1 MKKIC
6 LILLCSASLFSFA
19 QQSPKEMHD
28 ILKYLKEE
36 VQVREDNFYDTAYQY
51 IYQQIKSQKG
61 VNQSI
66 WYSYMGDLLSA
77 FLNQNEYRISQ
88 RTKIVENIP
97 TDFNTWD
104 IQTLIEQ
111 ITFYYLKSIENKE
124 LLQKT
129 KVEDF
134 KILLKNADKSL
145 SYRPTVYDMLAHE
158 ALTFFLENRYSM
170 SLPMEAF
177 HLNNPEY
184 ISDNENFIRL
194 QITSPDSF
202 SLPYR
207 SLKIMQELTAFHMQS
222 GNTLALIDISL
233 YRLKYMKENS
243 TLETRDELYLKALES
258 FEKTYSG
265 KAGYEDIC
273 YELGEYYKN
282 RAATYHPETNPDYQ
296 WDYKTAIQWYEKA
309 IDTDSTSIAANNA
322 RAAIED
328 IQKPSIKVKYQ
339 NVLMPDK
346 VNFITY
352 EYKNTSKLYC
362 RIIPISELQ
371 YERLGWIR
379 RDVYKKLISMKY
391 DKQWEISLTNNEDF
405 QLNYYDDGLPP
416 LSIGTYA
423 ILVSITNFDTAYKE
437 GYVCQFIE
445 VNNIEMLSRINFDN
459 SEFLFINRTNGE
471 PYKNMKITTYFEK
484 DNSIEYEKVVYKT
497 NENGIIYVPHNSDK
511 RYYRLVIKVDNQNG
525 KIITKIPSYSYVEHN
540 YVTEK
545 VHFFTDRS
553 IYRPGQTI
561 YFKGIVI
568 QSSFKENTIQKDRTV
583 IVVFRDANGQEINRL
598 IDVTN
603 EYGSFSGKFEIPFN
617 GITGNYSIQSS
628 NSRHNISVE
637 EYKRPQFE
645 VLIDAPK
652 DSYKLNEKVSISGSV
667 LAYSGY
673 PIDGATVKYRV
684 VRKPSFPYWYGW
696 RPQPIAAEQEIA
708 QGNVTTD
715 NEGKF
720 VLEFTAL
727 EDKSMNRYNPI
738 YQYNIM
744 VDVTD
749 INGETHSQTSYV
761 SVGKK
766 SMLINIDFPNSI
778 IQGKEN
784 NTLHIATTNLNGQP
798 QASRFSCDIVQLE
811 VPQRYLHPK
820 PQATPPV
827 ILKEKQKMG
836 NDFPYL
842 DVNNA
847 NDKSTW
853 KIKKEKYHGMLDSK
867 GEINVS
873 IPDFKN
879 YEEGHYKII
888 IKTKDVYGEEVEAEK
903 YFFVFKENGK
913 KCVAYEALWVY
924 ADKNSA
930 EVGEE
935 VTVHIGSYLP
945 KANIYFEVVSN
956 NLLIH
961 SEWIHLEQGV
971 TTYSIKVKEI
981 YRGDVKFYATLCDQN
996 IYYTK
1001 SYLVN
1006 IPFTNKM
1013 MDFEFITFRDKL
1025 QPGAKEEWKIKIKGK
1040 NGEKISGELLLSM
1053 YDASLDVFRKNNYYI
1068 SLNHLNYIFPKR
1080 QFTQIYNYYPHSIR
1094 YEFFQDKQYIFDIRK
1109 YYYLY
1114 GFYNHTM
1121 YGYGTGGGKSDFV
1134 PGNRAGKT
1142 VYYQDGVKMSS
1153 SEKMEADMSLRQEI
1167 VDSSQP
1173 LNDIENGYENQ
1184 SPLPRTNFAETA
1196 FFYPQLQ
1203 TDKEGNVVFSF
1214 TMPESLTK
1222 WKFQGIAH
1230 TKDLRTGSFEKFIQ
1244 TQKELMIVPNA
1255 PRFLREGDTMV
1266 FSAKVV
1272 NMSERELTGKVSLEL
1287 FNAQNNEKLEM
1298 IPSYKKQPF
1307 TTAKGMSQEVNF
1319 TLVVPMGLGAVSYR
1333 IMATTDVIKED
1344 NARVTFSDGEEKI
1357 LPVMPNR
1364 MLVTETLSL
1373 PVKGEETKTFTFKEM
1388 NNNSTTLTHHKYTL
1402 EFTSNPVWYAIQA
1415 LPYMME
1421 YPYECN
1427 EQIFSRM
1434 YANSIATHIANM
1446 SPKIKEVFESWKN
1459 LTPGAFCSNLEKNQE
1474 LKSLVLEET
1483 PWVMDAQNESANK
1496 QRVGL
1501 LFDIQRMVRE
1511 NNTAI
1516 EKLEKNQ
1523 LYDGSWPWFAG
1534 GRGSRYITQHIVC
1547 GFGHLQ
1553 QLGIDF
1559 DVKGNTL
1566 KKAVDYLDKEITR
1579 DYNELKKYT
1588 KIDENYVGYTNIHY
1602 LYARSFHL
1610 KKYPLAPMHK
1620 EAYHFFLNQSKKSWK
1635 SLSVYMQAYTA
1646 LALYRNG
1653 EVELAETIMQAI
1665 KNRAQYSD
1673 EMGMYWKK
1681 EGYGYYW
1688 HEAPIERQALLIEAF
1703 QEILKDEIS
1712 VDKMKIWLLKQ
1723 KQTQSWETTKST
1735 ALACYALLINNQQL
1749 LAEDKDG
1756 VVINVGKHMLK
1767 TAEIPNVEAGTGYFK
1782 TSWQADEI
1790 TNDMASITVKKP
1802 SKGIAWGGVYWQY
1815 FENLDKIVQNKDIP
1829 HPLSLRKSLY
1839 KITLDDRG
1847 EVLTAITEQKSLQVG
1862 DKVRIRIE
1870 LRVDRDMEYIH
1881 LKDMR
1886 AASFEPVNVMSSY
1899 KYQDGL
1905 YYYESTRDAST
1916 NFFFD
1921 YLPKG
1926 TYVFEYTVI
1935 ATQAGSFS
1943 NGISSVQCMYAPEFS
1958 EHSEG
1963 IRVIVRE

>member
-1 MKKIC
+1 M
-6 LILLCSASLFSFA
+6 
-19 QQSPKEMHD
+19 
-28 ILKYLKEE
+28 
-36 VQVREDNFYDTAYQY
+36 
-51 IYQQIKSQKG
+51 
-61 VNQSI
+61 
-66 WYSYMGDLLSA
+66 
-77 FLNQNEYRISQ
+77 
-88 RTKIVENIP
+88 
-97 TDFNTWD
+97 
-104 IQTLIEQ
+104 IEQ
-111 ITFYYLKSIENKE
+111 INFHYLKSLENKE

-134 KILLKNADKSL
+134 QILLKDADKSV
-145 SYRPTVYDMLAHE
+145 SYRPMVFDMLAHE
-158 ALTFFLENRYSM
+158 ALAFFSEKRYSM
-170 SLPMEAF
+170 SIPIEAF
-177 HLNNPEY
+177 NLNNPEY
-184 ISDNENFIRL
+184 MSDNEKFIRL
-194 QITSPDSF
+194 KITSPDSL
-202 SLPYR
+202 SLSYN
-207 SLKIMQELTAFHMQS
+207 SLKIMQELTAFHLQS

-233 YRLKYMKENS
+233 YRLKYIKENS
-243 TLETRDELYLKALES
+243 TLENRDELYLKTLES
-258 FEKTYSG
+258 FEKAYKG

-273 YELGEYYKN
+273 YELGEYYEK
-282 RAATYHPETNPDYQ
+282 RAATYHPETTPDYR

-309 IDTDSTSIAANNA
+309 IAADSTSIAANNA
-322 RAAIED
+322 RAAMET
-328 IQKPSIKVKYQ
+328 IQQKRISLFCNNILIPHQKS
-339 NVLMPDK
+339 
-346 VNFITY
+346 FISY
-352 EYKNTSKLYC
+352 EYKNTNKIFC
-362 RIIPISELQ
+362 RIIPITENQ
-371 YERLGWIR
+371 YS
-379 RDVYKKLISMKY
+379 KLTYGGKEIYQQLLNMTY
-391 DKQWEISLTNNEDF
+391 TKQWSKDLVLESDYQTRQINDALDA
-405 QLNYYDDGLPP
+405 
-416 LSIGTYA
+416 LSIGHYILLVSLNDFDNQDAEGYTYIYFNVSNINVMSRYNDDNTE
-423 ILVSITNFDTAYKE
+423 ILVF
-437 GYVCQFIE
+437 
-445 VNNIEMLSRINFDN
+445 
-459 SEFLFINRTNGE
+459 NRTTGE
-471 PYKNMKITTYFEK
+471 PFHNMEVTTY
-484 DNSIEYEKVVYKT
+484 YEKYNSTMKYNQKVYKT
-497 NENGIIYVPHNSDK
+497 NENGIVHIPYNNTYRQLVLEINNEQGSLKSKQYNNS
-511 RYYRLVIKVDNQNG
+511 YRNQN
-525 KIITKIPSYSYVEHN
+525 KHQTQERVY
-540 YVTEK
+540 
-545 VHFFTDRS
+545 FFTDRA
-553 IYRPGQTI
+553 IYRPGQTV

-568 QSSFKENTIQKDRTV
+568 KSGYKTNEILANKKVEVTIK
-583 IVVFRDANGQEINRL
+583 NRNWE
-598 IDVTN
+598 DVNKMTFTAN
-603 EYGSFSGKFEIPFN
+603 EYGSFAGSFVLPLGELS
-617 GITGNYSIQSS
+617 GNYSINCL
-628 NSRHNISVE
+628 NSRHYISVE

-652 DSYKLNEKVSISGSV
+652 DSYKLNEKVSINGSV

-673 PIDGATVKYRV
+673 PIDDATVKYRV
-684 VRKPSFPYWYGW
+684 VRKPSFPYWYWW
-696 RPQPIAAEQEIA
+696 RPLPIAAEQEIA
-708 QGNVTTD
+708 QGNLTTD

-766 SMLINIDFPNSI
+766 SMLINIDFPESI
-778 IQGKEN
+778 LQGKEN
-784 NTLHIATTNLNGQP
+784 YTLHIATTNLNGQP
-798 QASRFSCDIVQLE
+798 QASSLNCDIVQLE

-820 PQATPPV
+820 PKVSPPV
-827 ILKEKQKMG
+827 ILKEKQKME

-853 KIKKEKYHGMLDSK
+853 KIKKEKYHGIVDSK

-888 IKTKDVYGEEVEAEK
+888 IKTKDIYGEEVEAEK
-903 YFFVFKENGK
+903 YFFIFKENGK
-913 KCVAYEALWVY
+913 KCVAYEALWLY
-924 ADKNSA
+924 TDKNTA
-930 EVGEE
+930 EVGDE
-935 VTVHIGSYLP
+935 VKVYIGSYLP
-945 KANIYFEVVSN
+945 KANIYVEVISN
-956 NLLIH
+956 DTLLQA
-961 SEWIHLEQGV
+961 EWISVEQGMK
-971 TTYSIKVKEI
+971 TYTFKMKES
-981 YRGDVKFYATLCDQN
+981 YRGNITFNAFLCDQN
-996 IYYTK
+996 KCYDLSQNIA
-1001 SYLVN
+1001 

-1013 MDFEFITFRDKL
+1013 IDFEFITFRDKL
-1025 QPGAKEEWKIKIKGK
+1025 QPGTKEEWKIKIKGK
-1040 NGEKISGELLLSM
+1040 EGEKLSGELLLSM
-1053 YDASLDVFRKNNYYI
+1053 YDASLDAFKKNNFYLSLHYLNNMRHKRFYSIGLSSYFSNSYFLSLRKNMYQLINRNYYELMYTF
-1068 SLNHLNYIFPKR
+1068 SR
-1080 QFTQIYNYYPHSIR
+1080 
-1094 YEFFQDKQYIFDIRK
+1094 D
-1109 YYYLY
+1109 YYLY
-1114 GFYNHTM
+1114 NSYAGGRRAKSA
-1121 YGYGTGGGKSDFV
+1121 GYGQFV
-1134 PGNRAGKT
+1134 DEAA
-1142 VYYQDGVKMSS
+1142 V
-1153 SEKMEADMSLRQEI
+1153 MEADASPAAEMDDGI
-1167 VDSSQP
+1167 DYDNTASSVQAEDKANNEP
-1173 LNDIENGYENQ
+1173 
-1184 SPLPRTNFAETA
+1184 SLPRTNFAETA

-1255 PRFLREGDTMV
+1255 PRFLREGDTIV

-1272 NMSERELTGKVSLEL
+1272 NMSERVLTGKVSLEL
-1287 FNAQNNEKLEM
+1287 FNAQNNEKLM
-1298 IPSYKKQPF
+1298 IIPSYKNQTF

-1319 TLVVPMGLGAVSYR
+1319 TLVVPMGLGAISYR
-1333 IMATTDVIKED
+1333 IMATTDVIQEN
-1344 NARVTFSDGEEKI
+1344 NAKITFSDGEEKI

-1388 NNNSTTLTHHKYTL
+1388 NNNSTTLTHYKYTL
-1402 EFTSNPVWYAIQA
+1402 EFTSNPVWYAIQS

-1446 SPKIKEVFESWKN
+1446 SPKIQEVFESWKN
-1459 LTPGAFCSNLEKNQE
+1459 LTPDAFCSNLEKNQE

-1501 LFDIQRMVRE
+1501 LFDIQRMARE
-1511 NNTAI
+1511 NNAAI
-1516 EKLEKNQ
+1516 DKLEKNQ

-1553 QLGIDF
+1553 NLGIDF
-1559 DVKGNTL
+1559 DVKANTL
-1566 KKAVDYLDKEITR
+1566 RKAIDYLDKEITK
-1579 DYNELKKYT
+1579 DYDELKKYA
-1588 KIDENYVGYTNIHY
+1588 KLDENYVGYTNIHY

-1610 KKYPLAPMHK
+1610 KNYPLSPIYK
-1620 EAYHFFLNQSKKSWK
+1620 EAYNFFLNQSKKSWK

-1646 LALYRNG
+1646 LTLYRNG

-1665 KNRAQYSD
+1665 KKRAQYSD

-1749 LAEDKDG
+1749 LAEEKDA
-1756 VVINVGKHMLK
+1756 VVINVGKHILK
-1767 TAEIPNVEAGTGYFK
+1767 TSEIPNAEAGTGYFK

-1790 TNDMASITVKKP
+1790 SNDMASITVKKP

-1839 KITLDDRG
+1839 KVTLNDRG
-1847 EVLTAITEQKSLQVG
+1847 EVLTAITEQQNLKVG

-1886 AASFEPVNVMSSY
+1886 AASFEPINVISSY
-1899 KYQDGL
+1899 KHQDGL
-1905 YYYESTRDAST
+1905 FYYESTRDAST

-1926 TYVFEYTVI
+1926 TYVFEYSVI

-1963 IRVIVRE
+1963 IRVIVR

>member
-88 RTKIVENIP
+88 RTKIAGNIP
-97 TDFNTWD
+97 ADFNTWD

-129 KVEDF
+129 TIEDYKV
-134 KILLKNADKSL
+134 LLKDADKSV
-145 SYRPTVYDMLAHE
+145 SYRPTVFDMLAHE

-194 QITSPDSF
+194 KITSPDSF
-202 SLPYR
+202 SLSYN

-222 GNTLALIDISL
+222 GNSLALIDISL
-233 YRLKYMKENS
+233 YRLKYMKEKS
-243 TLETRDELYLKALES
+243 TLENRDELYLKALASLEN
-258 FEKTYSG
+258 TYKG

-273 YELGEYYKN
+273 YALGEYYKN
-282 RAATYHPETNPDYQ
+282 RAASYHPETAPDYQ
-296 WDYKTAIQWYEKA
+296 WDYKTAIQWYEKTIVA
-309 IDTDSTSIAANNA
+309 DSTSIAANNA
-322 RAAIED
+322 RAAMEM
-328 IQKPSIKVKYQ
+328 IQLKNITLFCDNILIPNQKS
-339 NVLMPDK
+339 
-346 VNFITY
+346 FITY
-352 EYKNTSKLYC
+352 EYKNVAKIYC
-362 RIIPISELQ
+362 RIISVSEDQ
-371 YERLGWIR
+371 YTKLGWENKIR
-379 RDVYKKLISMKY
+379 YLNLLK
-391 DKQWEISLTNNEDF
+391 
-405 QLNYYDDGLPP
+405 LNYLKEWTKDLVLDSNYQVQQINDALDPLPIGNYILLITLNGFDKENTIGYAYHYFKVSNINA
-416 LSIGTYA
+416 LSRY
-423 ILVSITNFDTAYKE
+423 ND
-437 GYVCQFIE
+437 
-445 VNNIEMLSRINFDN
+445 NNIEILVF
-459 SEFLFINRTNGE
+459 NRTTGE
-471 PYKNMKITTYFEK
+471 PFHNMEVTTY
-484 DNSIEYEKVVYKT
+484 YEKFNSTLKYNQKVYKT
-497 NENGIIYVPHNSDK
+497 NENGIIYIPQNNTYQQLVMEIDNEEGSF
-511 RYYRLVIKVDNQNG
+511 RYTQYNYQNQTQ
-525 KIITKIPSYSYVEHN
+525 KILKKD
-540 YVTEK
+540 EK
-545 VHFFTDRS
+545 VYLYTDRA
-553 IYRPGQTI
+553 IYRPGQQVF
-561 YFKGIVI
+561 FKGIVI
-568 QSSFKENTIQKDRTV
+568 NTGYKTNEIITNKKINV
-583 IVVFRDANGQEINRL
+583 SINNVNGKEINKMTFT
-598 IDVTN
+598 TN
-603 EYGSFSGKFEIPFN
+603 EYSSFAGSFVLPLGELS
-617 GITGNYSIQSS
+617 GNYSIHCL
-628 NSRHNISVE
+628 NSRHYISVE

-652 DSYKLNEKVSISGSV
+652 DSYKLNEKVSINGSV

-673 PIDGATVKYRV
+673 PIDDATVKYRV
-684 VRKPSFPYWYGW
+684 VRKPSFPYWYWWG
-696 RPQPIAAEQEIA
+696 PQPSVTEQEIA
-708 QGNVTTD
+708 QGNLTTD
-715 NEGKF
+715 SEGKF

-727 EDKSMNRYNPI
+727 EDKSVNRYNPI
-738 YQYNIM
+738 YRYSIM

-827 ILKEKQKMG
+827 ILKEKQKME

-842 DVNNA
+842 DLYNA
-847 NDKSTW
+847 IDKSTW

-879 YEEGHYKII
+879 YEEGHYKVI
-888 IKTKDVYGEEVEAEK
+888 IKTKDIYGEEVEAEK

-913 KCVAYEALWVY
+913 KCVAYEALWLY
-924 ADKNSA
+924 TDKSTA
-930 EVGEE
+930 EVGDD
-935 VTVHIGSYLP
+935 VTVYVGSYLP
-945 KANIYFEVVSN
+945 KATIYVEVLSN
-956 NLLIH
+956 DTLLQA
-961 SEWIHLEQGV
+961 EWISVEQGMK
-971 TTYSIKVKEI
+971 TFTFKMKES
-981 YRGDVKFYATLCDQN
+981 YRGIITFHAFLCDQN
-996 IYYTK
+996 KCYNRSQNVT
-1001 SYLVN
+1001 

-1013 MDFEFITFRDKL
+1013 IDFEFITFRDKL
-1025 QPGAKEEWKIKIKGK
+1025 QPGAKEEWKIKMKGK
-1040 NGEKISGELLLSM
+1040 EGEKLSGELLLSM
-1053 YDASLDVFRKNNYYI
+1053 YDASLDAFKKNNFNL
-1068 SLNHLNYIFPKR
+1068 SLNYLNNMRYRRTYSTLFQTYFSQNYFYPFYRQDHQFKTRIYYHLE
-1080 QFTQIYNYYPHSIR
+1080 YNFS
-1094 YEFFQDKQYIFDIRK
+1094 QYFHR
-1109 YYYLY
+1109 
-1114 GFYNHTM
+1114 FYQKSV
-1121 YGYGTGGGKSDFV
+1121 GGARNNVVFEMDQT
-1134 PGNRAGKT
+1134 R
-1142 VYYQDGVKMSS
+1142 
-1153 SEKMEADMSLRQEI
+1153 SEERIDADMDGLQSADASNSPIESQNK
-1167 VDSSQP
+1167 SSDNQ
-1173 LNDIENGYENQ
+1173 LNVI
-1184 SPLPRTNFAETA
+1184 RTNFAETA
-1196 FFYPQLQ
+1196 FFYPHLQ

-1255 PRFLREGDTMV
+1255 PRFLREGDTIV

-1272 NMSERELTGKVSLEL
+1272 NMSERVLTGKVSLEL
-1287 FNAQNNEKLEM
+1287 FNAQNNEKLMM
-1298 IPSYKKQPF
+1298 IPSYKEQPF

-1319 TLVVPMGLGAVSYR
+1319 TLVVPMGLGAISYR
-1333 IMATTDVIKED
+1333 IMATTDVIQEN
-1344 NARVTFSDGEEKI
+1344 NAKITFSDGEEKI

-1388 NNNSTTLTHHKYTL
+1388 NNNSTTLTHYKYTL

-1446 SPKIKEVFESWKN
+1446 SPKIQEVFESWKN
-1459 LTPGAFCSNLEKNQE
+1459 LSPDAFCSNLEKNQE

-1501 LFDIQRMVRE
+1501 LFDIQRMARE
-1511 NNTAI
+1511 NNMAI
-1516 EKLEKNQ
+1516 NKLEKNQ

-1553 QLGIDF
+1553 NLGIDY
-1559 DVKGNTL
+1559 DVKANTL
-1566 KKAVDYLDKEITR
+1566 KKAIDYLDKEITK
-1579 DYNELKKYT
+1579 DYNELKKYA
-1588 KIDENYVGYTNIHY
+1588 KLDENYVGYTNIHY

-1610 KKYPLAPMHK
+1610 KNYPLAPVYK
-1620 EAYHFFLNQSKKSWK
+1620 EAYNFFLNQSKKSWK

-1646 LALYRNG
+1646 LTLYRNG

-1665 KNRAQYSD
+1665 KKRAQYSD

-1749 LAEDKDG
+1749 LAEDKEG
-1756 VVINVGKHMLK
+1756 VVINVGKHILK

-1782 TSWQADEI
+1782 TSWQTDEI
-1790 TNDMASITVKKP
+1790 TNDIASITVKKP

-1886 AASFEPVNVMSSY
+1886 AASFEPINVMSSY

>member
-51 IYQQIKSQKG
+51 IYQQIKVQKG

-66 WYSYMGDLLSA
+66 WYSYMGNLLSA
-77 FLNQNEYRISQ
+77 YLNQNEYRISQ
-88 RTKIVENIP
+88 RTKIAGNLP
-97 TDFNTWD
+97 ADFNTWD

-129 KVEDF
+129 TIEDYKV
-134 KILLKNADKSL
+134 LLKDADKSV
-145 SYRPTVYDMLAHE
+145 SYRPMVYDMLAHE
-158 ALTFFLENRYSM
+158 ALTFFLENRYLV
-170 SLPMEAF
+170 SLPMEVF
-177 HLNNPEY
+177 PFNNPKY

-202 SLPYR
+202 SLSYR

-222 GNTLALIDISL
+222 GNSLALIDISL

-243 TLETRDELYLKALES
+243 TIENRDELYLKALES
-258 FEKTYSG
+258 FEKTYKG

-273 YELGEYYKN
+273 YEIGEYYKN
-282 RAATYHPETNPDYQ
+282 RAATYHHETNPDYQ

-309 IDTDSTSIAANNA
+309 IDTDSTSMAANNA
-322 RAAIED
+322 RVAIEK
-328 IQKPSIKVKYQ
+328 IQQKRISLFCDNILIPHQKS
-339 NVLMPDK
+339 
-346 VNFITY
+346 FITY
-352 EYKNTSKLYC
+352 EYKNTDKIFC
-362 RIIPISELQ
+362 RIIPIAKN
-371 YERLGWIR
+371 
-379 RDVYKKLISMKY
+379 DFNKLNLEEKSMYSQLLKMKY
-391 DKQWEISLTNNEDF
+391 TKQWTKDLVLENDF
-405 QLNYYDDGLPP
+405 QSQQVNDALDALPLGDYILLVSLNDFDHQDTEGFTYLSFNVSNIDLMVRYNDDN
-416 LSIGTYA
+416 TE
-423 ILVSITNFDTAYKE
+423 ILVF
-437 GYVCQFIE
+437 
-445 VNNIEMLSRINFDN
+445 
-459 SEFLFINRTNGE
+459 NRTTGE
-471 PYKNMKITTYFEK
+471 PFHNMEVTTY
-484 DNSIEYEKVVYKT
+484 YEKYNSTLKYNQKVYKT
-497 NENGIIYVPHNSDK
+497 NENGIIYVPHNNT
-511 RYYRLVIKVDNQNG
+511 YEQLVLEVDNEQG
-525 KIITKIPSYSYVEHN
+525 RLKTKQYN
-540 YVTEK
+540 YYNRNQHKLQTEER
-545 VHFFTDRS
+545 VCFFTDRA
-553 IYRPGQTI
+553 IYRPGQTV
-561 YFKGIVI
+561 YFKGIIIKSGYKTNEILANKKV
-568 QSSFKENTIQKDRTV
+568 EVTIK
-583 IVVFRDANGQEINRL
+583 NRNWE
-598 IDVTN
+598 DVNKMTFTAN
-603 EYGSFSGKFEIPFN
+603 EYGSFAGSFVLPLGELS
-617 GITGNYSIQSS
+617 GNYSINCL
-628 NSRHNISVE
+628 NSRHYISVE

-652 DSYKLNEKVSISGSV
+652 DSYKLNEKVSINGSV

-673 PIDGATVKYRV
+673 PIDDATVKYRV
-684 VRKPSFPYWYGW
+684 VRKPSFPYWYWW
-696 RPQPIAAEQEIA
+696 RPLPIAAEQEIA
-708 QGNVTTD
+708 QGNLTTD
-715 NEGKF
+715 SEGKF

-727 EDKSMNRYNPI
+727 EDKSVNRYNPM
-738 YQYNIM
+738 YRYSIM

-766 SMLINIDFPNSI
+766 SMLINIDFPESI
-778 IQGKEN
+778 LQGKEN
-784 NTLHIATTNLNGQP
+784 YTLHIATTNLNGQP
-798 QASRFSCDIVQLE
+798 QASSLNCDIVQLE

-820 PQATPPV
+820 PKVSPPV
-827 ILKEKQKMG
+827 ILKEKQKME

-853 KIKKEKYHGMLDSK
+853 KIKKEKYHGIVDSK

-888 IKTKDVYGEEVEAEK
+888 IKTKDIYGEEVEAEK
-903 YFFVFKENGK
+903 YFFIFKENGK
-913 KCVAYEALWVY
+913 KCVAYEALWLY
-924 ADKNSA
+924 TDKNTA
-930 EVGEE
+930 EVGDE
-935 VTVHIGSYLP
+935 VKVYIGSYLP
-945 KANIYFEVVSN
+945 KANIYVEVISN
-956 NLLIH
+956 DTLLQA
-961 SEWIHLEQGV
+961 EWISVEQGMK
-971 TTYSIKVKEI
+971 TYTFKMKES
-981 YRGDVKFYATLCDQN
+981 YRGNITFNAFLCDQN
-996 IYYTK
+996 KCYDLSQNIA
-1001 SYLVN
+1001 

-1013 MDFEFITFRDKL
+1013 IDFEFITFRDKL
-1025 QPGAKEEWKIKIKGK
+1025 QPGTKEEWKIKIKGK
-1040 NGEKISGELLLSM
+1040 EGEKLSGELLLSM
-1053 YDASLDVFRKNNYYI
+1053 YDASLDAFKKNNFYLSLHYLNNMRHKRFYSIGLSSYFSNSYFLSLRKNMYQLINRNYYELMYTF
-1068 SLNHLNYIFPKR
+1068 SR
-1080 QFTQIYNYYPHSIR
+1080 
-1094 YEFFQDKQYIFDIRK
+1094 D
-1109 YYYLY
+1109 YYLY
-1114 GFYNHTM
+1114 NSYA
-1121 YGYGTGGGKSDFV
+1121 GGRRAKSAGNGQFIDEAEVMDADASPAAEKSGDFI
-1134 PGNRAGKT
+1134 PGKT
-1142 VYYQDGVKMSS
+1142 VLSIQDE
-1153 SEKMEADMSLRQEI
+1153 EKANNE
-1167 VDSSQP
+1167 P
-1173 LNDIENGYENQ
+1173 
-1184 SPLPRTNFAETA
+1184 PLPRTNFAETA

-1272 NMSERELTGKVSLEL
+1272 NMSERELKGKVSLEL

-1298 IPSYKKQPF
+1298 IPSYKEQPF

-1373 PVKGEETKTFTFKEM
+1373 PVKGEETKTFTFQEM

-1434 YANSIATHIANM
+1434 YANSIAAHIANM

-1459 LTPGAFCSNLEKNQE
+1459 LSPDAFCSNLEKNQE

-1501 LFDIQRMVRE
+1501 LFDIQRMARE
-1511 NNTAI
+1511 NNAAI

-1553 QLGIDF
+1553 QLGIDY

-1566 KKAVDYLDKEITR
+1566 KKAIDYLDNEITK

-1620 EAYHFFLNQSKKSWK
+1620 EAYHFFLNQSKKSWE

-1646 LALYRNG
+1646 LTLYRNG

-1735 ALACYALLINNQQL
+1735 VLACYALLINNQQL
-1749 LAEDKDG
+1749 LAEDKEG
-1756 VVINVGKHMLK
+1756 VVINVGKHILK

-1926 TYVFEYTVI
+1926 TYVFEYSVI